1 MKKAFTLM
9 EVTLAISVM
18 AVGVLALASLY
29 SFGFRENRQSA
40 EDVAG
45 VAFAQAVIARLTT
58 ALSATNLTWESFNS
72 LEKHPSEHG
81 WADYFNINT
90 GIVESDP
97 TPTARVAF
105 SDVMNKLSFEGGD
118 RPDTSWPS
126 AAESG
131 LRGALLVYHEKD
143 SAIARIAFRSS
154 QLATTLLATP
164 LYYTVVRFQGVDDR
178 SNSAAQ
184 YNGVP

>member
-9 EVTLAISVM
+9 EVTLAMSIM
-18 AVGVLALASLY
+18 AMGVLAIVSLY

-45 VAFAQAVIARLTT
+45 VAFAQAVISRLTT
-58 ALSATNLTWESFNS
+58 ALSATNLTWASFNS
-72 LEKHPSEHG
+72 LEKYPSERG

-97 TPTARVAF
+97 TPTARTAF
-105 SDVMNKLSFEGGD
+105 STAMGRLSFEGGD
-118 RPDTSWPS
+118 APDTSWPS

-131 LRGALLVYHEKD
+131 LRGGLLIYHEPG
-143 SAIARIAFRSS
+143 SAIVRIAFRSS
-154 QLATTLLATP
+154 QLVSTLLATP
-164 LYYTVVRFQGVDDR
+164 LYYTVVRFQGVDNR
-178 SNSAAQ
+178 SNSSAQ